1 MKCPKCESTSY
12 RKNGHRSG
20 KQNYI
25 CKNCGRQFLEPSSS
39 PNRDGESYSRNGH
52 TQTSVAEV
60 SELPLVKELSEETE
74 TAKRLNSVSTPD
86 EELLQILS
94 PSSLESSAFKQF
106 LEKIQEFTESSAKP
120 EPGISILLLDA
131 ENLKLDINIEKFL
144 ASLCRYDLQVKIA
157 FANWRNP
164 TMGKQDAELYNRG
177 YQLQHVPEGKDSAD
191 GKMIAHGASILRSY
205 PTAKEVFVC
214 SCDRILIHLCN
225 QLQNQGLTVYW
236 VRRQVQSLEV
246 ENRNTGQVS
255 YYSIAMQTSIPSFE
269 GLIQK
274 IEALIKAEQKSITER
289 LSKLAIVSTLF
300 QERYNL
306 TSNANR
312 SNNSTEIVQ
321 QSEIIRIIKENSTK
335 SQTEK
340 KPVES
345 NTSAATTPTVVD
357 NINSREE
364 LEKALIEIIQ
374 ALKVNSPKVKLSV
387 AKLGTELRKASGQ
400 TPNSIVKKLKLG
412 SNFTKFLQSC
422 PTFQLKKID
431 KEYEVAIAQ
440 R

>member
-1 MKCPKCESTSY
+1 MKCPKCESTSC

-20 KQNYI
+20 KQNYL

-39 PNRDGESYSRNGH
+39 QAWDAESYSSNGY
-52 TQTSVAEV
+52 TQASVAEV
-60 SELPLVKELSEETE
+60 SELPLVTQLSEETE
-74 TAKRLNSVSTPD
+74 TAKRLNLVNTTD
-86 EELLQILS
+86 EELLQILP
-94 PSSLESSAFKQF
+94 PSNLESSAFKQF
-106 LEKIQEFTESSAKP
+106 IEKIQELPESSAKP

-131 ENLKLDINIEKFL
+131 ENLKLDINIENFL

-164 TMGKQDAELYNRG
+164 TIGKQDAELYNRG

-225 QLQNQGLTVYW
+225 QLQTQGLTVYW

-246 ENRNTGQVS
+246 ENRNTGQLS
-255 YYSIAMQTSIPSFE
+255 YYSLAMQTSIPSFE

-274 IEALIKAEQKSITER
+274 IEALIKAEQQSITER

-306 TSNANR
+306 TINANR
-312 SNNSTEIVQ
+312 SNNSTGVVQ
-321 QSEIIRIIKENSTK
+321 QSEIIRIKENSTQ
-335 SQTEK
+335 SQTVK
-340 KPVES
+340 KPVEF
-345 NTSAATTPTVVD
+345 NNSAATTLTVVD
-357 NINSREE
+357 SINSREE